1 MDTIQILHFSAKL
14 SISVLELVILSS
26 LNTASSV
33 PMDLSLINNT
43 SSVTSGSMWTV
54 LRLKLTMV

>member
-14 SISVLELVILSS
+14 SISVLELVKLSS